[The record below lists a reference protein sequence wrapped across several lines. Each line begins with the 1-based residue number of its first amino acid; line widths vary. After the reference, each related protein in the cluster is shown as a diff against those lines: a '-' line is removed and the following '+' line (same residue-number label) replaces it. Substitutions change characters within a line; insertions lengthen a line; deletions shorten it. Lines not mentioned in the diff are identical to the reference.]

1 MTMIMTMIVERL
13 IILTTLSIKANR
25 SSFIE
30 KMLKINDIIGR
41 EAHS

>member
-1 MTMIMTMIVERL
+1 MTMIMTIIVERL
-13 IILTTLSIKANR
+13 IILTTLSMKANR

-30 KMLKINDIIGR
+30 KMLKINDIIGK

>member
-1 MTMIMTMIVERL
+1 MIMTVIVERL
-13 IILTTLSIKANR
+13 IIPTTLSMKANR